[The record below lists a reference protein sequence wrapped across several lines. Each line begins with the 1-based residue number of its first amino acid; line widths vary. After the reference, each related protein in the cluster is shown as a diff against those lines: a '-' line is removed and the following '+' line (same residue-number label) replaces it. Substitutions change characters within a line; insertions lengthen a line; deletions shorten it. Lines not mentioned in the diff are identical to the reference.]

1 MRCTMRSASG
11 CASCRSRQRTSPAQ
25 SMLELYHSVNSVC
38 AQKVRVVLAE
48 KNLQYR
54 EHLMTLRGDQF
65 DPKYMQLNP
74 NAVVPTLVHD
84 GRPVI
89 ESSVILYYLDEAFPE
104 PPLMPRELHERALVR
119 QYNKLVD
126 EYVHN
131 SCTILTFA
139 TAFRPWFA
147 GLSGEEIEQRLAKSP
162 LKKRTEYK
170 RDVVLH
176 GLESKFA
183 REALEHHEKLLKLI
197 DSSGGGWLAG
207 PVFSLADI
215 AALPYVLRLELLRLA
230 PLWNAHPGVAA
241 WYKRVLARPS
251 VKKEVLD
258 RMTPED
264 HAPFKKL
271 HEQPDPWPTISAMI
285 S

>member
-1 MRCTMRSASG
+1 MS
-11 CASCRSRQRTSPAQ
+11 
-25 SMLELYHSVNSVC
+25 LELYHSVNSVC
-38 AQKVRVVLAE
+38 AQKVRVALAE
-48 KNLQYR
+48 KGLEYKS
-54 EHLMTLRGDQF
+54 HLMTLRGDQF
-65 DPKYMQLNP
+65 DPAYMKLNP
-74 NAVVPTLVHD
+74 N
-84 GRPVI
+84 G
-89 ESSVILYYLDEAFPE
+89 
-104 PPLMPRELHERALVR
+104 VR
-119 QYNKLVD
+119 MVNKLID

-147 GLSGEEIEQRLAKSP
+147 GLTGEQIDQRLAKSP

-183 REALEHHEKLLKLI
+183 REALEHHAKLLKLI
-197 DSSGGGWLAG
+197 DAAGGGWLAG
-207 PVFSLADI
+207 REFSLADI
-215 AALPYVLRLELLRLA
+215 AAVPYVLRLELLRMDR
-230 PLWNAHPGVAA
+230 LWDEHPGVAA

-251 VKKEVLD
+251 VKREILE

-271 HEQPDPWPTISAMI
+271 HQQPDPWPTVAALIS
-285 S
+285 

>member
-1 MRCTMRSASG
+1 
-11 CASCRSRQRTSPAQ
+11 
-25 SMLELYHSVNSVC
+25 MLELYHSVNSVC

-48 KNLQYR
+48 KDLQYR

-104 PPLMPRELHERALVR
+104 PPLMPRDLYERALVR
-119 QYNKLVD
+119 QFNKMID

-162 LKKRTEYK
+162 SKQRTEYK
-170 RDVVLH
+170 RDVALH
-176 GLESKFA
+176 GLESKFVRDA
-183 REALEHHEKLLKLI
+183 VANHAKLLTVMDTTLAT
-197 DSSGGGWLAG
+197 GGPWLAG
-207 PVFSLADI
+207 KHFSLAD
-215 AALPYVLRLELLRLA
+215 AAVIPYILRLDLLRLA
-230 PLWNAHPGVAA
+230 NMWQ
-241 WYKRVLARPS
+241 KLARLRGWDERMRERTS
-251 VKKEVLD
+251 GRKKVFG
-258 RMTPED
+258 R
-264 HAPFKKL
+264 
-271 HEQPDPWPTISAMI
+271 IG
-285 S
+285 